1 MSEII
6 KTKLKIK
13 QIIEDDEFPNA
24 MKDEVIEKL
33 IKNSGFSL
41 NEIQNTNI
49 DTMGASTAE
58 RSFIGLAPNEAS
70 KEATIKK
77 LYPEA
82 VSTKQFGQGDNFVIQ
97 DKDTGQY
104 SYFNKPGFDIGDI
117 NAFLPRPAAATV
129 ASIGGAIKGAPNP
142 YKMFAGAGL
151 GVLAAEEASDRAF
164 QLGGGEIV
172 RTPKEYGIKRAYDF
186 GLGGLSEV
194 GGPALL
200 KAGKA
205 VFTGVSK
212 ATKDRITK
220 NLDIFAKANVQPASI
235 TLTRPSFIG
244 RELIGTLES
253 LYGNLPFSR
262 ERLYG
267 VGRNL
272 QKEMGKSLLNTVNKI
287 LPKGAKFLPP
297 NLDNFIKEGIDNS
310 VMRFKTKSTKY
321 YNDAFDLVESKV
333 GLQQQSVPNLIEI
346 LDTLAKP
353 SGARKF
359 KVATKKDVKIL
370 EELGETVEEGQ
381 KIFVDDLNRPVTNAA
396 TNKAKKNSVLQS
408 PGLVKLRTEVLDN
421 IDEGSLNF
429 ERLKEI
435 RSLIGNKIS
444 SKSLLDDFSQG
455 ELKRIYGALS
465 EDLQSIA
472 KGAGPEAFKSMAAAN
487 RFYKFGAN
495 KIENVLD
502 KIRNVENGRIIK
514 FLQNANEVD
523 SQYILGLKRAL
534 KPNEFSLV
542 QKNII
547 EELGKIPPKQ
557 RGLEEGIEEI
567 FSSEAFLN
575 NWASLNKQAKKT
587 LFSSPYY
594 KGLSDDL
601 NYLANASNLIRKS
614 GVKSLKGGPTD
625 KSSIGTLALI
635 GGIGL
640 DAFFGPIMGV
650 QNVIITG
657 IGAYGGARALSDPKV
672 VKWLVQGTKIAAD
685 NKPDLYF
692 KHLVKA
698 GTIFAGHNPE
708 AIQFIVNLGKNLEE
722 NNK

>member
-1 MSEII
+1 MASII
-6 KTKLKIK
+6 ETKLRIK
-13 QIIEDDEFPNA
+13 QLIDDDDIPNA

-49 DTMGASTAE
+49 GTEGASTAE
-58 RSFIGLAPNEAS
+58 RSFIGLAPNQAS
-70 KEATIKK
+70 KDATIKK

-172 RTPKEYGIKRAYDF
+172 RTPKEYGIKRVYDF

-205 VFTGVSK
+205 IFTGVSK
-212 ATKDRITK
+212 GTKDRITK

-235 TLTRPSFIG
+235 TLTKPSFIG
-244 RELIGTLES
+244 RELFGTLES
-253 LYGNLPFSR
+253 LYANLPFSR

-272 QKEMGKSLLNTVNKI
+272 QTEMGKSLLNTVNKI
-287 LPKGAKFLPP
+287 LPKNAKFLPP

-321 YNDAFDLVESKV
+321 YNDAFDLIGSKV
-333 GLQQQSVPNLIEI
+333 GLQQQSVPNLTKI

-381 KIFVDDLNRPVTNAA
+381 KIFVDDLNRPVTTIA
-396 TNKAKKNSVLQS
+396 TNKAKKNSILQS
-408 PGLVKLRTEVLDN
+408 PGLVKLRTEILDN

-465 EDLQSIA
+465 KDLTEIA
-472 KGAGPEAFKSMAAAN
+472 RGAGPEAFKSMAAAN

-601 NYLANASNLIRKS
+601 NYLANVSNLIRKAS
-614 GVKSLKGGPTD
+614 VKSLKGGPTD

>member
-1 MSEII
+1 MANII
-6 KTKLKIK
+6 ETKLRIK
-13 QIIEDDEFPNA
+13 QIIEDNNIPSA
-24 MKDEVIEKL
+24 MKAEIIERVVQD
-33 IKNSGFSL
+33 SGFSEQ
-41 NEIQNTNI
+41 EIKDTNI
-49 DTMGASTAE
+49 STEGVSTAE
-58 RSFIGLAPNEAS
+58 RSFIGLAPNQAS
-70 KEATIKK
+70 KDATIKK

-117 NAFLPRPAAATV
+117 SAFIPRPAAATV

-172 RTPKEYGIKRAYDF
+172 RTPKEYGIKRLYDF

-235 TLTRPSFIG
+235 TLTKPSFIG
-244 RELIGTLES
+244 RELFGTLES
-253 LYGNLPFSR
+253 LYANLPFSR
-262 ERLYG
+262 ERLFG

-287 LPKGAKFLPP
+287 LPKDAKFLPP

-321 YNDAFDLVESKV
+321 YNDAFDLIGSKL
-333 GLQQQSVPNLIEI
+333 GLQQQSVPNLINI
-346 LDTLAKP
+346 LETLAKP
-353 SGARKF
+353 SGARKT

-370 EELGETVEEGQ
+370 AELGEIVEEGQ
-381 KIFVDDLNRPVTNAA
+381 KIFVDDLNRPVTTLA

-408 PGLVKLRTEVLDN
+408 PGLVKLRTEILDN
-421 IDEGSLNF
+421 IDEGSLSF

-472 KGAGPEAFKSMAAAN
+472 KGAGPEAFKAMAAAN

-502 KIRNVENGRIIK
+502 KIRNVDNGKVIK
-514 FLQNANEVD
+514 FLQDANKLD
-523 SQYILGLKRAL
+523 AQYIFGLKQAL
-534 KPNEFSLV
+534 KPDEFALV

-547 EELGKIPPKQ
+547 EELGKVPTKQ
-557 RGLEEGIEEI
+557 RGLEEGIEET

-601 NYLANASNLIRKS
+601 DYLANVSNAIRES

-625 KSSIGTLALI
+625 KSSVGTLALL
-635 GGIGL
+635 GGLGTLGAVTGL
-640 DAFFGPIMGV
+640 
-650 QNVIITG
+650 QNVLLTG

-708 AIQFIVNLGKNLEE
+708 VIQFIVNLGKNLEE
-722 NNK
+722 NNN